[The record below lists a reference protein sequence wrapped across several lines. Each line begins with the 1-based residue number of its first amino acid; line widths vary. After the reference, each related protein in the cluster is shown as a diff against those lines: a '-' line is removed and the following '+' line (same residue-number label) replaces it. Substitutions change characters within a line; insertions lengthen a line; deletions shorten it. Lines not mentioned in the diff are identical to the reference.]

1 MTTDKIKKRWKR
13 IFAGLEGASIFGGGL
28 VAIGL
33 GLEGLRD
40 LGAKL
45 VLAGVSV
52 EVLASF
58 WVYRASR
65 RIQKFDEEELAELRL
80 KTVEAEKALENERL
94 DRLKLEETLA
104 PRRLSR
110 ESGKAIV
117 AKLKLRDPDAPVSIF
132 ICRHDSEMMRFA
144 DELGTVLQLA
154 GWSVGGGGVKQYD
167 RVIIGVW
174 IETDQNV
181 SSKDEDRAELLEETF
196 QAEGI
201 RVERH
206 NIRTPTFTTAPEW
219 ALAHPIQILIGE
231 KP

>member
-1 MTTDKIKKRWKR
+1 MTTDKIKRRWKR
-13 IFAGLEGASIFGGGL
+13 IFAGLEVASIFGGAF

-33 GLEGLRD
+33 ALEGLRD

-45 VLAGVSV
+45 VLVGVSV

-58 WVYRASR
+58 WVYRVSR
-65 RIQKFDEEELAELRL
+65 TIQKFDEEELAELRL
-80 KTVEAEKALENERL
+80 KTVQAEKALEDERSERL
-94 DRLKLEETLA
+94 RREELQA

-110 ESGKAIV
+110 ESEKIIV
-117 AKLKLRDPDAPVSIF
+117 SKLTLRGPETPVSIF

-144 DELGTVLQLA
+144 DELGKVLQLA
-154 GWSVGGGGVKQYD
+154 GWSVSGGGVKQYD

-174 IETDQNV
+174 IETDLNV
-181 SSKDEDRAELLEETF
+181 NSKDEDRAELLEETF

-201 RVERH
+201 KVERH
-206 NIRTPTFTTAPEW
+206 SLRTPSFTTAPEW
-219 ALAHPIQILIGE
+219 ALSQTIQILVGE